1 VRGSFIAALSL
12 APNDDRER
20 GRAFAQLR
28 LARPAHRMA
37 GDFRVILARK
47 KDIEELRSRTL
58 DHSVRE
64 LIRGYQ

>member
-1 VRGSFIAALSL
+1 
-12 APNDDRER
+12 
-20 GRAFAQLR
+20 
-28 LARPAHRMA
+28 MA